1 MTRRDIAEIV
11 TRALPLASPV
21 GPPHSNELMIAS
33 TWQVTYLN
41 MQTSTDEEK
50 GFFEKLAATGWTTL
64 IVIASFL
71 AVRSRRF
78 SHRFILGH
86 RTRVISAIY
95 VASRRCRC
103 SSWGRST

>member
-21 GPPHSNELMIAS
+21 GLPHSNELMIAS

-78 SHRFILGH
+78 ILCH

>member
-21 GPPHSNELMIAS
+21 GLPHSNELMIAS

-78 SHRFILGH
+78 SRRFILGH

>member
-1 MTRRDIAEIV
+1 MRRDVAEIA
-11 TRALPLASPV
+11 TRALPLANPLGLS
-21 GPPHSNELMIAS
+21 HSNGLMIAS

-78 SHRFILGH
+78 SRRFILGH
-86 RTRVISAIY
+86 RTRVTSAIY

>member
-1 MTRRDIAEIV
+1 MMRRDVAEIA
-11 TRALPLASPV
+11 TRALPLANPLGLS
-21 GPPHSNELMIAS
+21 HSNGLMIAS

-71 AVRSRRF
+71 AVRSHRF
-78 SHRFILGH
+78 SRRFILGH
-86 RTRVISAIY
+86 HSRAISAIH
-95 VASRRCRC
+95 VASRRC